1 MAVAHPDSSTGM
13 AASDSH
19 HPIHPRAPRDPLSS
33 TEIAARLEEEVSRA
47 SRHRTPLSC
56 LLVSLDEIDELATA
70 HGDTMPA
77 QALAYLADTIRR
89 QLRCFDR
96 VGHAAEGELL
106 VLLPGA
112 DEQRGEIVARRTLS
126 RLHSIKVEAEGHRRP
141 LRVSMG
147 ISSWRDGLTGEQLL
161 SHTRLAAQRHNHLQ
175 RRAESP
181 FGGSGAGAK
190 EMRPP
195 RPS

>member
-1 MAVAHPDSSTGM
+1 M
-13 AASDSH
+13 AASDSQD
-19 HPIHPRAPRDPLSS
+19 PTHPRAPRDPLSS

-47 SRHRTPLSC
+47 SRHHTPLSC
-56 LLVSLDEIDELATA
+56 LLVSLDEVDELSST

-77 QALAYLADTIRR
+77 QALAYLADAVSR

-96 VGHAAEGELL
+96 VGHASEGELL

-126 RLHSIKVEAEGHRRP
+126 RLHAIKIEAEGHRRP

-147 ISSWRDGLTGEQLL
+147 ISVWRDGLSGEQLL
-161 SHTRLAAQRHNHLQ
+161 SHTRLAAQHHNHLQ
-175 RRAESP
+175 RRAETPAASP
-181 FGGSGAGAK
+181 ISGAT

>member
-1 MAVAHPDSSTGM
+1 M
-13 AASDSH
+13 AASDTRD
-19 HPIHPRAPRDPLSS
+19 PTHPRAPRDPLSS
-33 TEIAARLEEEVSRA
+33 TEIAVRLEEEVSRA
-47 SRHRTPLSC
+47 SRHHTPLSC
-56 LLVSLDEIDELATA
+56 LLVSLDEVEELATT

-77 QALAYLADTIRR
+77 QALSYLADAVGR

-96 VGHAAEGELL
+96 VGHASEGELL

-126 RLHSIKVEAEGHRRP
+126 RLHSIKIEAEGHRQP

-147 ISSWRDGLTGEQLL
+147 ISAWRDGLSGEQLVA
-161 SHTRLAAQRHNHLQ
+161 HTRLAAQRHLRQ
-175 RRAESP
+175 RRPEAP
-181 FGGSGAGAK
+181 AGAPFSSATQ
-190 EMRPP
+190 MLPP

>member
-1 MAVAHPDSSTGM
+1 M
-13 AASDSH
+13 
-19 HPIHPRAPRDPLSS
+19 
-33 TEIAARLEEEVSRA
+33 
-47 SRHRTPLSC
+47 
-56 LLVSLDEIDELATA
+56 DEIATA
-70 HGDTMPA
+70 HGDTMPS
-77 QALAYLADTIRR
+77 QALAYLADAVGR

-96 VGHAAEGELL
+96 VGHASEGELL

-126 RLHSIKVEAEGHRRP
+126 RLHSIKIEAEGHRRP

-147 ISSWRDGLTGEQLL
+147 ISVWRDGLTGKQLL

-175 RRAESP
+175 RGAETST
-181 FGGSGAGAK
+181 GGSISGASAT
-190 EMRPP
+190 RPP

>member
-1 MAVAHPDSSTGM
+1 M
-13 AASDSH
+13 AANDTRD
-19 HPIHPRAPRDPLSS
+19 PIHPRAPHDSLSA

-47 SRHRTPLSC
+47 SRHQTPLSC
-56 LLVSLDEIDELATA
+56 LLLSLDEIDELASTSD
-70 HGDTMPA
+70 DTLPA
-77 QALAYLADTIRR
+77 QALAYLADAVGR

-96 VGHAAEGELL
+96 VGHASEGELL

-112 DEQRGEIVARRTLS
+112 DEQRGEIVARRTLA
-126 RLHSIKVEAEGHRRP
+126 RLHAIKIEAEGQRRP

-147 ISSWRDGLTGEQLL
+147 ISAWRDGLSAEQLL

-175 RRAESP
+175 RHSETSREGPLPSAT
-181 FGGSGAGAK
+181 

>member
-1 MAVAHPDSSTGM
+1 M
-13 AASDSH
+13 AADDTRD
-19 HPIHPRAPRDPLSS
+19 PIHPRVARDPLSR

-47 SRHRTPLSC
+47 SRHHTPLSC
-56 LLVSLDEIDELATA
+56 LLVSLDEIDELATT

-77 QALAYLADTIRR
+77 QALAYLADAVGR

-96 VGHAAEGELL
+96 VGHASEGELL

-112 DEQRGEIVARRTLS
+112 DEERGEIVARRTLS
-126 RLHSIKVEAEGHRRP
+126 RLHSIKIEAEGHRRP

-147 ISSWRDGLTGEQLL
+147 ISAWREGLTGEQLL

-175 RRAESP
+175 RRAE
-181 FGGSGAGAK
+181 GSTESSFSSAT

>member
-1 MAVAHPDSSTGM
+1 
-13 AASDSH
+13 
-19 HPIHPRAPRDPLSS
+19 
-33 TEIAARLEEEVSRA
+33 
-47 SRHRTPLSC
+47 
-56 LLVSLDEIDELATA
+56 LDEIDRLATT

-77 QALAYLADTIRR
+77 QALAYLADAVGR

-96 VGHAAEGELL
+96 VGHASEGELL

-126 RLHSIKVEAEGHRRP
+126 RLHSIKIEAEGHRRP

-147 ISSWRDGLTGEQLL
+147 ISAWRDGLTGAQLL
-161 SHTRLAAQRHNHLQ
+161 SHTRLAAQRHNQLQ
-175 RRAESP
+175 QHAEASTEDP
-181 FGGSGAGAK
+181 FFSATR
-190 EMRPP
+190 MPPP

>member
-1 MAVAHPDSSTGM
+1 M
-13 AASDSH
+13 AASDAQ
-19 HPIHPRAPRDPLSS
+19 HPTHPRASRDPLSS

-47 SRHRTPLSC
+47 SRHHTALSC
-56 LLVSLDEIDELATA
+56 LLVSLDEMDELATV
-70 HGDTMPA
+70 HGDAMPA
-77 QALAYLADTIRR
+77 RALAYLADAVGR

-96 VGHAAEGELL
+96 VGHASAGELL

-126 RLHSIKVEAEGHRRP
+126 RLHSIKIEAEGHRRP

-147 ISSWRDGLTGEQLL
+147 ISAWRDGLTGEQLL
-161 SHTRLAAQRHNHLQ
+161 SHTRLAAQRHDHVQQ
-175 RRAESP
+175 RTEAST
-181 FGGSGAGAK
+181 GGSSAGTA
-190 EMRPP
+190 EMPPP

>member
-1 MAVAHPDSSTGM
+1 M

-19 HPIHPRAPRDPLSS
+19 HLTRPSAPRDPLSS

-47 SRHRTPLSC
+47 SRHRTALSC
-56 LLVSLDEIDELATA
+56 LLLSLDEVDELATA
-70 HGDTMPA
+70 HDDTMPA
-77 QALAYLADTIRR
+77 QALAYLADAVTR

-96 VGHAAEGELL
+96 VGHAADGELL

-126 RLHSIKVEAEGHRRP
+126 RLHSIKIEAEGHRRP

-147 ISSWRDGLTGEQLL
+147 ISAWHEGLTGEQLL
-161 SHTRLAAQRHNHLQ
+161 SHTRLAAQRHNDLQ
-175 RRAESP
+175 RRAEAP
-181 FGGSGAGAK
+181 FGGSGAAAT

>member
-1 MAVAHPDSSTGM
+1 M
-13 AASDSH
+13 AASDPH
-19 HPIHPRAPRDPLSS
+19 NPVRTPRAPRDPLSPA
-33 TEIAARLEEEVSRA
+33 EIAARLEEEVSRA
-47 SRHRTPLSC
+47 SRHRTALSC
-56 LLVSLDEIDELATA
+56 LLLSLDEMDELARA

-77 QALAYLADTIRR
+77 RALAYLADAVGR

-126 RLHSIKVEAEGHRRP
+126 RLHSIKLEAEGSRRP

-147 ISSWRDGLTGEQLL
+147 IAAWRDGLTGEQLL
-161 SHTRLAAQRHNHLQ
+161 SHTRLAARREHHLE
-175 RRAESP
+175 RRRDAP
-181 FGGSGAGAK
+181 AGGSSAGAT
-190 EMRPP
+190 EMRPLG
-195 RPS
+195 PS